1 MTSQWRMT
9 SMRFN
14 YHSDDRP
21 DAHLRK
27 LIAQASPEQNAR
39 AMCKARE
46 YYQMCKRLGIEPA
59 ELPRV
64 LKEALE
70 MEMAGI
76 YRAIDAAD
84 VGKAR
89 G

>member
-1 MTSQWRMT
+1 MI
-9 SMRFN
+9 
-14 YHSDDRP
+14 RP

-27 LIAQASPEQNAR
+27 LIAEASPEQNAR

-76 YRAIDAAD
+76 YRALDVAGDADAAKHD
-84 VGKAR
+84 FYTSRSYGPR
-89 G
+89 YTER

>member
-1 MTSQWRMT
+1 MI
-9 SMRFN
+9 
-14 YHSDDRP
+14 RP

-27 LIAQASPEQNAR
+27 LIAEASPEQNAR

-76 YRAIDAAD
+76 YRALDAAD

-89 G
+89 DDYFTRRQYGRNYTEP